1 MANPLLKDSYEIL
14 KPNIRGSMKRKLE
27 SLGFFENSKHNTK
40 EYIHQ
45 YIKLRLEA
53 LGLIDENCDDDDSN
67 GFLTLA
73 KSLIINYRERE
84 RQFKNYLCP
93 ADQRIQ
99 TFIKNYFKGMD
110 VPEIN
115 IPSFTFTL
123 DFYGI
128 ARELSLPE
136 KRDEYVS
143 EYLSSYRVKQG
154 VLHNPKN
161 DRRTTKGVFH
171 IAEGGLPIPDDKKAV
186 PAITAAHLLK
196 RATIMEGDLF
206 DLPFTHDYC
215 KKAKVFVSLL
225 LRPLVSPEVEGIS
238 PERTMEVRF
247 FAPGSLVS
255 NLDFVE
261 SIFGNAGSPYH
272 INNDA
277 GLDFE
282 SWSGHTGCII
292 LAPQLCLVTKKE
304 VGLPH
309 ISNATERQKRDGMC
323 WEKEGELYNEG
334 VPFKLTMRTEE
345 GVIVTVIAD
354 NYFGYSKKEIKTFI
368 SYAANL
374 LGNAEEEHAGGALI
388 FPSYNQGEGQITK
401 AENFST
407 TLEKVASLFPG
418 IIKMQPEGYGVDTN
432 YPDVIYI
439 PELSRFDVKN
449 QTITWARKKQ
459 DYSIKLLPGKSYI
472 LPNGHKYRMEKA
484 AGTLNYRL
492 VETNAEGVLI
502 HKPSTVSGGGKSEI
516 SKSISDSII
525 SGSFFI
531 KDFDSDFKK
540 VEEII
545 NFDYFSRFRVP
556 KKEKKDSRSFLSS
569 KRSMGSSIKLLTP
582 SPEFTDE
589 YNGWL
594 ESIPQYIKGIAFIVK
609 RFYREE
615 WGDNWKSYF
624 SVDILNGQPG
634 NELKYQNRK
643 LAARYLRVG
652 YDDKG
657 AWRTF
662 KLRQD
667 FVHADKMQMEDDITV
682 STVVPAS
689 ALTNL
694 NPIVDN
700 KSVKILENCEFRFF
714 QRPDE
719 AVNRGLDKKAEQDL
733 SSPNTFISNFE
744 PLTTE
749 DAKDM
754 VEDVINFDLFTDPMR
769 NMISE
774 VAQGA
779 PGQYF
784 VSSSNARLVDGKPT
798 KNVRY
803 LQTRDDIIDPR
814 NKYIAEIG
822 MRISRLLPLD
832 KPLYIPVN
840 SVLPGR
846 RNNPAEKGIRPL
858 AVYNPL
864 HFQELPE
871 LFMDFIC
878 SLTGKSPSTT
888 GAGSEGALTKA
899 PFNALLPI
907 IDLNNALVSYILTGY
922 PGFTTPAG
930 NIGGKYRIDHD
941 LSLLIPEL
949 WARLHPAERDPAN
962 MIKEGYLEKIRD
974 FEYNGKKIPASIL
987 GYRITETFVNG
998 FFGRVFEN
1006 PNVIFPDDM
1015 LKPELQ
1021 SMDEFADG
1029 VLNIVEAQKRVA
1041 ESYFRDGS
1049 IESAIPPLKA
1059 LLNIMVYGHFEG
1071 KGLNAPEVRELFT
1084 YGNMIESDWYKARI
1098 MAKQQSDIA
1107 LYGSHIRYIEKIIR
1121 EDQNLSNDMYHDLI
1135 DKLHKLKEKYEYICS
1150 YDYAK
1155 YLTGTL
1161 GKDRIRS

>member
-1 MANPLLKDSYEIL
+1 
-14 KPNIRGSMKRKLE
+14 MKNQKE
-27 SLGFFENSKHNTK
+27 SLGFFENSNQNSQ

-53 LGLIDENCDDDDSN
+53 LGLIDDEYQENDSD
-67 GFLTLA
+67 GFLHLA

-99 TFIKNYFKGMD
+99 NFIRNYFKGVD
-110 VPEIN
+110 VHDIN

-143 EYLSSYRVKQG
+143 EYLNSYRVKQG
-154 VLHNPKN
+154 ILHNPRN

-186 PAITAAHLLK
+186 PVHTAAYLLK
-196 RATIMEGDLF
+196 KATTMEGDIF
-206 DLPFTHDYC
+206 NLPFTQEYD
-215 KKAKVFVSLL
+215 KKGKIFVSLL
-225 LRPLVSPEVEGIS
+225 LRPLVSPAVDGILPKKS
-238 PERTMEVRF
+238 MEIRF

-261 SIFGNAGSPYH
+261 SIFGNGGSPYH
-272 INNDA
+272 ISNDA

-292 LAPQLCLVTKKE
+292 LAPQLCKLTKKE
-304 VGLPH
+304 VGLPN
-309 ISNATERQKRDGMC
+309 ISEATERQKRDGMC
-323 WEKEGELYNEG
+323 WSDEKELYNDG
-334 VPFKLTMRTEE
+334 SAFKLTMRTDE
-345 GVIVTVIAD
+345 GVIITVIAD
-354 NYFGYSKKEIKTFI
+354 NYFGYSKKEVKTFI

-401 AENFST
+401 PEVFNT
-407 TLEKVASLFPG
+407 TLDQVAKIFPE
-418 IIKMQPEGYGVDTN
+418 IIDMKPEGYGVDRN
-432 YPDVIYI
+432 YPDIFYV
-439 PELSRFDVKN
+439 PELSRFDINKQSV
-449 QTITWARKKQ
+449 TWTRKKQ
-459 DYSIKLLPGKSYI
+459 DYSIKLLPGNFYI
-472 LPNGHKYRMEKA
+472 LPNGQKYSMERA
-484 AGTLNYRL
+484 SGTLNYRL
-492 VETNAEGVLI
+492 VETSAEGVFI
-502 HKPSTVSGGGKSEI
+502 HKPCTVSGGGKSEI
-516 SKSISDSII
+516 SKSLADSII

-531 KDFDSDFKK
+531 KDFENDFKQ
-540 VEEII
+540 VDEII
-545 NFDYFSRFRVP
+545 NYNYSNRF
-556 KKEKKDSRSFLSS
+556 KESSPLKPVKNSSRSFLSN
-569 KRSMGSSIKLLTP
+569 KRSMGSSIKMLTP
-582 SPEFTDE
+582 SADFTDE
-589 YNGWL
+589 YNAWL
-594 ESIPQYIKGIAFIVK
+594 NSIPQYIKGIAFIVK

-615 WGDNWKSYF
+615 WGSDWKSQF

-634 NELKYQNRK
+634 NELKYKNKK

-667 FVHADKMQMEDDITV
+667 FVHAEKIQMEDDITV
-682 STVVPAS
+682 STVVPTDELS
-689 ALTNL
+689 DL
-694 NPIVDN
+694 NPIVNN
-700 KSVKILENCEFRFF
+700 KSVKILQNCEYRFF

-719 AVNRGLDKKAEQDL
+719 AIHRGADNKAESDL
-733 SSPNTFISNFE
+733 ASPNTFISNFE
-744 PLTTE
+744 PLTNL
-749 DAKDM
+749 DAKEM
-754 VEDVINFDLFTDPMR
+754 VEDVINFDLFTEPMR
-769 NMISE
+769 NLVTRAANE
-774 VAQGA
+774 PA
-779 PGQYF
+779 PKYF
-784 VSSSNARLVDGKPT
+784 VSSSNPRIVDGKPS

-803 LQTRDDIIDPR
+803 LQTRDDILNPR
-814 NKYIAEIG
+814 GKYVAETG
-822 MRISRLLPLD
+822 MRISRMLPLD
-832 KPLYIPVN
+832 KPLYLPVN

-864 HFQELPE
+864 HYQELPE

-899 PFNALLPI
+899 PFNALWPV
-907 IDLNNALVSYILTGY
+907 IDLNNALVSFILTGY

-930 NIGGKYRIDHD
+930 YIGHKYRIDHD

-949 WARLHPAERDPAN
+949 WARLHNNERDPGQ
-962 MIKEGYLEKIRD
+962 MIAIGDLEKIED
-974 FEYNGKKIPASIL
+974 FEYKGKVIPASIL
-987 GYRITETFVNG
+987 GYRITEKFVNG
-998 FFGRVFEN
+998 YFGRVFEN
-1006 PNVIFPDDM
+1006 PNVIFPEDM

-1021 SMDEFADG
+1021 SVDQFADG
-1029 VLNIVEAQKRVA
+1029 ILNIVEAQQKVA

-1049 IESAIPPLKA
+1049 IAAAIPPLKA
-1059 LLNIMVYGHFEG
+1059 LLYIMAYGNFEG
-1071 KGLNAPEVRELFT
+1071 KTLNYKEIREMFT
-1084 YGNMIESDWYKARI
+1084 YENVIASDWYKARI
-1098 MAKQQSDIA
+1098 MTKQQSDIS
-1107 LYGSHIRYIEKIIR
+1107 LYASHIRYIEKIIR
-1121 EDQNLSNDMYHDLI
+1121 DDQNLSPEMYKTLI
-1135 DKLHKLKEKYEYICS
+1135 EKLNTLKTYYEYVCS

-1155 YLTGTL
+1155 RLIGTI
-1161 GKDRIRS
+1161 GKSKI

>member
-1 MANPLLKDSYEIL
+1 
-14 KPNIRGSMKRKLE
+14 MKKKLE
-27 SLGFFENSKHNTK
+27 SLGFFENSRQNSK

-53 LGLIDENCDDDDSN
+53 LGLVDDKDQEEDSD
-67 GFLTLA
+67 GFLSLA

-99 TFIKNYFKGMD
+99 TFLRNYFKGTD
-110 VPEIN
+110 VPEIKV
-115 IPSFTFTL
+115 PSFTFTL

-136 KRDEYVS
+136 KREEYAS
-143 EYLSSYRVKQG
+143 EFISSYRVKQG
-154 VLHNPKN
+154 VLHNPKH

-186 PAITAAHLLK
+186 PLKTAAVLLD
-196 RATIMEGDLF
+196 RATRIEGDIF
-206 DLPFTHDYC
+206 SLPFTTDFAEP
-215 KKAKVFVSLL
+215 AKVFVSLL
-225 LRPLVSPEVEGIS
+225 LRPVVSPAIEGIS
-238 PERTMEVRF
+238 PEKSMEVRF
-247 FAPGSLVS
+247 FAPGSLVA

-261 SIFGNAGSPYH
+261 SIFGNGGSPYH

-277 GLDFE
+277 GLDFD
-282 SWSGHTGCII
+282 SWSGHTGCVI
-292 LAPQLCLVTKKE
+292 LAPQLCGVTKKE
-304 VGLPH
+304 VGLKH
-309 ISNATERQKRDGMC
+309 VSEATEREKRDGMC
-323 WEKEGELYNEG
+323 WEKENELYNDG

-388 FPSYNQGEGQITK
+388 FPSYNQGEGQMTK
-401 AENFST
+401 KENFKTS
-407 TLEKVASLFPG
+407 LEKVASLFPD
-418 IIKMQPEGYGVDTN
+418 IIEMKPEGYGVDRN
-432 YPDVIYI
+432 YDDIVYV
-439 PELSRFDVKN
+439 PELSRFDVKK
-449 QTITWARKKQ
+449 QSVTWERRKREE
-459 DYSIKLLPGKSYI
+459 SIKLLPNKTYI

-484 AGTLNYRL
+484 SGTLNYRL
-492 VETNAEGVLI
+492 VETNAEGMFI
-502 HKPSTVSGGGKSEI
+502 HKPCTVSGGGKSEI
-516 SKSISDSII
+516 SKSIEDSII

-531 KDFDSDFKK
+531 KDFEKDFKR

-545 NFDYFSRFRVP
+545 NFNYFNRFRVP
-556 KKEKKDSRSFLSS
+556 QKGKKDSRSFLSS

-582 SPEFTDE
+582 STEFTEE
-589 YNGWL
+589 YNKWL
-594 ESIPQYIKGIAFIVK
+594 ESIPQYIKGIAFIIK

-615 WGDNWKSYF
+615 WGDNWKEHF

-652 YDDKG
+652 YDSNG

-667 FVHADKMQMEDDITV
+667 YVHADKLQMEDDISV
-682 STVVPAS
+682 SSVIPS
-689 ALTNL
+689 AALKDL
-694 NPIVDN
+694 APVEGRR
-700 KSVKILENCEFRFF
+700 SVKFVNNCEYRFF

-719 AVNRGLDKKAEQDL
+719 AVNRGLDRKAEQDL
-733 SSPNTFISNFE
+733 STPNTFISNFA
-744 PLTTE
+744 PLTVD
-749 DAKDM
+749 DAREM

-769 NMISE
+769 KMIEE
-774 VAQGA
+774 VAYEGSSK
-779 PGQYF
+779 YF
-784 VSSSNARLVDGKPT
+784 VSSSNPRIVDGKPG

-803 LQTRDDIIDPR
+803 LQTRDDILDPR
-814 NKYIAEIG
+814 NKYIAEMG
-822 MRISRLLPLD
+822 MRLARELPVD
-832 KPLYIPVN
+832 KPLYTPVN

-858 AVYNPL
+858 AVYNPV
-864 HFQELPE
+864 HYQELPE

-899 PFNALLPI
+899 PFNALLPVV
-907 IDLNNALVSYILTGY
+907 DLNNALVSYIITGY

-930 NIGGKYRIDHD
+930 YIGSNYRIDHD

-949 WARLHPAERDPAN
+949 WARLQSAEREPSE
-962 MIKEGYLEKIRD
+962 MIKQGYLEKIDD
-974 FEYNGKKIPASIL
+974 FEHKGRKIPASIL
-987 GYRITETFVNG
+987 GYRITEKFVNG

-1015 LKPELQ
+1015 LRPELQ

-1041 ESYFRDGS
+1041 EAYFRDGS
-1049 IESAIPPLKA
+1049 VECAIPPLKA
-1059 LLNIMVYGHFEG
+1059 LLHIMAYGEYEG
-1071 KGLNAPEVRELFT
+1071 KTLDSPEIRKMFSYDYAVS
-1084 YGNMIESDWYKARI
+1084 SDWYKARI
-1098 MAKQQSDIA
+1098 LAKQQTDIS
-1107 LYGSHIRYIEKIIR
+1107 LYAAHIRYIEKIIR
-1121 EDQNLSNDMYHDLI
+1121 DDQNLSEEMYNHLI
-1135 DKLHKLKEKYEYICS
+1135 ERLHKLKEKYEYLCS

-1155 YLTGTL
+1155 CLDGTI
-1161 GKDRIRS
+1161 GRDRIKS

>member
-1 MANPLLKDSYEIL
+1 
-14 KPNIRGSMKRKLE
+14 MKRKLE
-27 SLGFFENSKHNTK
+27 SLGFFEDSKHNSK
-40 EYIHQ
+40 DYIHQ

-53 LGLIDENCDDDDSN
+53 LGLVDEDCSDDDAN

-110 VPEIN
+110 VPDIK

-136 KRDEYVS
+136 KRNEYAS
-143 EYLSSYRVKQG
+143 EFLSSYRVKQG
-154 VLHNPKN
+154 VLHNPKH

-186 PAITAAHLLK
+186 PAIAAAHLLNK
-196 RATIMEGDLF
+196 ATKMEGDIF
-206 DLPFTHDYC
+206 NLPFTQDYC
-215 KKAKVFVSLL
+215 QQAKVFVSLML
-225 LRPLVSPEVEGIS
+225 KPMVCPEVEGIS
-238 PERTMEVRF
+238 AERTMEVRF

-272 INNDA
+272 INNDS

-292 LAPQLCLVTKKE
+292 LAPQLCKVTKKE

-309 ISNATERQKRDGMC
+309 VSQATERQKRDGMC
-323 WEKEGELYNEG
+323 WENESDLYNDG
-334 VPFKLTMRTEE
+334 VPFKLTIRTDE

-354 NYFGYSKKEIKTFI
+354 NYFGYSKKEIKTQI

-401 AENFST
+401 AENFSAN
-407 TLEKVASLFPG
+407 LESIAKLFPET
-418 IIKMQPEGYGVDTN
+418 IEMKPEGYGLDKN
-432 YPDVIYI
+432 YSDIVYV

-449 QTITWARKKQ
+449 QTITWTRKKQ
-459 DYSIKLLPGKSYI
+459 DFSIKLLPNKWYI

-492 VETNAEGVLI
+492 VETNGEGLFI
-502 HKPSTVSGGGKSEI
+502 HKPCTVSGGGKSEI

-531 KDFDSDFKK
+531 KDYESDFKK

-545 NFDYFSRFRVP
+545 NFNYFSRFSSP
-556 KKEKKDSRSFLSS
+556 KKDKKDSRSFLSS

-582 SPEFTDE
+582 SPEFTAE
-589 YNGWL
+589 YNAWL

-609 RFYREE
+609 RFYRDE

-652 YDDKG
+652 YDGKG

-667 FVHADKMQMEDDITV
+667 FVHADKLQMEDDITV
-682 STVVPAS
+682 STVVPSS
-689 ALTNL
+689 ALSNL

-700 KSVKILENCEFRFF
+700 KSVKIIENCEFRFF

-719 AVNRGLDKKAEQDL
+719 AINRGFDKKAEMDL
-733 SSPNTFISNFE
+733 SSANTFISNFE
-744 PLTTE
+744 PLTNE
-749 DAKDM
+749 DAKNM
-754 VEDVINFDLFTDPMR
+754 VEDVIDFDLFTDPMKDL
-769 NMISE
+769 IKEVSQSE
-774 VAQGA
+774 AKE
-779 PGQYF
+779 YF
-784 VSSSNARLVDGKPT
+784 VSSSNPRIVDGKLT

-803 LQTRDDIIDPR
+803 LQNRDDVVDPR

-822 MRISRLLPLD
+822 MRISRLLPMD

-840 SVLPGR
+840 AVLPGR

-858 AVYNPL
+858 AVYNPV

-930 NIGGKYRIDHD
+930 YIGSKYRIDHD

-949 WARLHPAERDPAN
+949 WARLHPSERIPEK
-962 MIKEGYLEKIRD
+962 MVKEGYLEKIED

-987 GYRITETFVNG
+987 GYRITEAFVNG

-1006 PNVIFPDDM
+1006 PNVIFPEDM
-1015 LKPELQ
+1015 LRPELQ

-1041 ESYFRDGS
+1041 ASYFNDGS
-1049 IESAIPPLKA
+1049 IEAAIPPLKA
-1059 LLNIMVYGHFEG
+1059 LLHIMAHGNYQG
-1071 KGLNAPEVRELFT
+1071 KDLGSPEIREMFT
-1084 YGNMIESDWYKARI
+1084 YKNMMESDWYKARL

-1107 LYGSHIRYIEKIIR
+1107 LYAAHIRYIEKIIR
-1121 EDQNLSNDMYHDLI
+1121 DDQNLSPEMYKDLI
-1135 DKLHKLKEKYEYICS
+1135 DKLKKLKSGYEYICS

-1155 YLTGTL
+1155 YLSGTL

>member
-1 MANPLLKDSYEIL
+1 MHK
-14 KPNIRGSMKRKLE
+14 KLTRNMNKNME
-27 SLGFFENSKHNTK
+27 SLGFFENSKGNSK

-53 LGLIDENCDDDDSN
+53 LGLIDNACGEDESD
-67 GFLTLA
+67 GFLALA

-93 ADQRIQ
+93 ADQRVQ
-99 TFIKNYFKGMD
+99 TFIQNYFKGLD
-110 VPEIN
+110 VPDIQ

-136 KRDEYVS
+136 KREEYAS
-143 EYLSSYRVKQG
+143 QHINSYRVKQG

-186 PAITAAHLLK
+186 PAITAAHLLHK
-196 RATIMEGDLF
+196 ATQIEGDIF
-206 DLPFTHDYC
+206 NLPFTEESC
-215 KKAKVFVSLL
+215 QKASVFVSLL
-225 LRPLVSPEVEGIS
+225 MRPVVSPEVEGIS
-238 PERTMEVRF
+238 AKKSMEIRF

-261 SIFGNAGSPYH
+261 SIFGNGGSPYH
-272 INNDA
+272 IQNDA
-277 GLDFE
+277 GLDYE
-282 SWSGHTGCII
+282 SWSGHTGCVI
-292 LAPQLCLVTKKE
+292 LAPQLCKVTKKE

-309 ISNATERQKRDGMC
+309 ISTATERQKRDNMF
-323 WEKEGELYNEG
+323 WEDESELYNNG

-354 NYFGYSKKEIKTFI
+354 NYFGYSKKEVKTFI
-368 SYAANL
+368 SYATNL

-401 AENFST
+401 PENFT
-407 TLEKVASLFPG
+407 VTLESIAKLFPDV
-418 IIKMQPEGYGVDTN
+418 IDMKPQGYGVDLN
-432 YPDVIYI
+432 YKDIIYV
-439 PELSRFDVKN
+439 PEASRFDIKK
-449 QTITWARKKQ
+449 QSITWGYQKK
-459 DYSIKLLPGKSYI
+459 DFSIKLLPNISYI
-472 LPNGHKYRMEKA
+472 QPNGHKYRMEKA

-492 VETNAEGVLI
+492 VETNAEGMFI
-502 HKPSTVSGGGKSEI
+502 HKPCTVSGGGKSEI

-531 KDFDSDFKK
+531 KDFDLDFKK
-540 VEEII
+540 VDEII
-545 NFDYFSRFRVP
+545 NYDYYSRFTIA
-556 KKEKKDSRSFLSS
+556 KKEKKESRSFLSN

-582 SPEFTDE
+582 SPEFTKE
-589 YNGWL
+589 YNVWL
-594 ESIPQYIKGIAFIVK
+594 ESISQYIKGIAFIVK
-609 RFYREE
+609 RFYNED
-615 WGDNWKSYF
+615 WGSNWKEHF

-652 YDDKG
+652 YDNKG

-667 FVHADKMQMEDDITV
+667 YVHADKLQMEDDITV

-689 ALTNL
+689 SLSNL

-700 KSVKILENCEFRFF
+700 KSVKIIANCEYRFF

-719 AVNRGLDKKAEQDL
+719 AIHRGLDCKAEVDL
-733 SSPNTFISNFE
+733 STPNTFISNFE
-744 PLTTE
+744 PLDTNH
-749 DAKDM
+749 AKEM

-769 NMISE
+769 ELIEE
-774 VAQGA
+774 VAQS
-779 PGQYF
+779 PSNQYF
-784 VSSSNARLVDGKPT
+784 VSSSNPRIVDGKPT

-803 LQTRDDIIDPR
+803 LQTREDIIDPR

-822 MRISRLLPLD
+822 MRIARSLPTN
-832 KPLYIPVN
+832 KPLYVPVN

-858 AVYNPL
+858 AVYNPI
-864 HFQELPE
+864 HYQELPE
-871 LFMDFIC
+871 LFMDFLC

-907 IDLNNALVSYILTGY
+907 IDMNNALVSFIITGY
-922 PGFTTPAG
+922 HGFTTPAG
-930 NIGGKYRIDHD
+930 HIGKRYRIDHD
-941 LSLLIPEL
+941 LSLLVPEL
-949 WARLHPAERDPAN
+949 WARLHNPERDPAI
-962 MIKEGYLEKIRD
+962 MIKEGYLEKVED
-974 FEYNGKKIPASIL
+974 FEHKGKKIPASIL
-987 GYRITETFVNG
+987 GYRITEKFVNG

-1006 PNVIFPDDM
+1006 PNVIFPEDM
-1015 LKPELQ
+1015 LRPELQ
-1021 SMDEFADG
+1021 SVDEFADG
-1029 VLNIVEAQKRVA
+1029 ILNIVESQKKVA
-1041 ESYFRDGS
+1041 EAYFRDGS
-1049 IESAIPPLKA
+1049 IECAIPPLKA
-1059 LLNIMVYGHFEG
+1059 LLNIMVYGHYEG
-1071 KGLNAPEVRELFT
+1071 NGLDSPLVRELFT
-1084 YGNMIESDWYKARI
+1084 YKTTIESDWYKARL

-1121 EDQNLSNDMYHDLI
+1121 EDQNLSPEMYQSFI
-1135 DKLHKLKEKYEYICS
+1135 ERMHKLKERYEYVCS
-1150 YDYAK
+1150 YEYAQN
-1155 YLTGTL
+1155 LAGTI
-1161 GKDRIRS
+1161 GRDRIKH

>member
-1 MANPLLKDSYEIL
+1 
-14 KPNIRGSMKRKLE
+14 MKRRKE
-27 SLGFFENSKHNTK
+27 SLGFFENSQQNSK

-53 LGLIDENCDDDDSN
+53 LGLVEENSVSDDAD
-67 GFLTLA
+67 GFLHLA

-99 TFIKNYFKGMD
+99 NFIRNYFKGVEVAD
-110 VPEIN
+110 IT

-128 ARELSLPE
+128 ARELSIPE
-136 KRDEYVS
+136 KREEYFS
-143 EYLSSYRVKQG
+143 DYLSSYRIKQG
-154 VLHNPKN
+154 ILHNPRN
-161 DRRTTKGVFH
+161 DRRTTEGVFH
-171 IAEGGLPIPDDKKAV
+171 IAEGGMPIPDDKKAV
-186 PAITAAHLLK
+186 PINTAAFLLK
-196 RATIMEGDLF
+196 RATTIEGEIF
-206 DLPFTHDYC
+206 NLPFTEDYQ
-215 KKAKVFVSLL
+215 KKAQIFVSLL
-225 LRPLVSPEVEGIS
+225 LRPLVAPQVEGIYHKKS
-238 PERTMEVRF
+238 MEVRF

-272 INNDA
+272 ISNDA

-282 SWSGHTGCII
+282 NWSGHTGCII
-292 LAPQLCLVTKKE
+292 LAPQLCKVTKKE
-304 VGLPH
+304 AGLPN
-309 ISNATERQKRDGMC
+309 ISMATQRQKRDGMC
-323 WEKEGELYNEG
+323 WESEDELYNNG
-334 VPFKLTMRTEE
+334 VPFKLTMRTDE

-374 LGNAEEEHAGGALI
+374 FGNAEEEHAGGALI

-407 TLEKVASLFPG
+407 TLESIAKLFPQV
-418 IIKMQPEGYGVDTN
+418 IDMKPEGYGIDRN
-432 YPDVIYI
+432 YPDILYV
-439 PELSRFDVKN
+439 PELSRFDVKE
-449 QTITWARKKQ
+449 QSVSWTKKKQ
-459 DYSIKLLPGKSYI
+459 DYKIKLLPGKTYI
-472 LPNGHKYRMEKA
+472 MPNGHKYRMEKA
-484 AGTLNYRL
+484 SGTFNYRL

-502 HKPSTVSGGGKSEI
+502 HKPCTVSGGGKSEI

-531 KDFDSDFKK
+531 KDFESDFKK

-545 NFDYFSRFRVP
+545 GYNYFNRFKEP
-556 KKEKKDSRSFLSS
+556 KKGKTDSRSFLSS

-582 SPEFTDE
+582 SPEFTVE
-589 YNGWL
+589 YNAWL

-615 WGDNWKSYF
+615 WGSDWKRYF

-667 FVHADKMQMEDDITV
+667 YVHADKIQMEDDITV
-682 STVVPAS
+682 STVVPVS
-689 ALTNL
+689 DLSNL
-694 NPIVDN
+694 NPIITDN
-700 KSVKILENCEFRFF
+700 KSVKILENCEYRFF

-719 AVNRGLDKKAEQDL
+719 AIHRGLDKKAESDI

-744 PLTTE
+744 PLTTS

-769 NMISE
+769 SMIQE
-774 VAQGA
+774 VAERGN
-779 PGQYF
+779 PKYF
-784 VSSSNARLVDGKPT
+784 VSSSNPRLVNGKPT

-803 LQTRDDIIDPR
+803 LQTRDDIIDPKS
-814 NKYIAEIG
+814 KYVSEIG
-822 MRISRLLPLD
+822 MRISRSLPLD
-832 KPLYIPVN
+832 KPLYVPVN

-846 RNNPAEKGIRPL
+846 RNNPSEKGIRPL

-864 HFQELPE
+864 HYQELPE

-922 PGFTTPAG
+922 KGFTTPAG
-930 NIGGKYRIDHD
+930 YIGSKYRIDHD

-949 WARLHPAERDPAN
+949 WARLNPAERDPLN
-962 MIKEGYLEKIRD
+962 MIASGELEKIED

-987 GYRITETFVNG
+987 GYRITDKFVNG
-998 FFGRVFEN
+998 YFGRVFEN
-1006 PNVIFPDDM
+1006 PNVIFPEDM
-1015 LKPELQ
+1015 LKPEIQ
-1021 SMDEFADG
+1021 SLDEFADG
-1029 VLNIVEAQKRVA
+1029 VLNIVEAQQRVA
-1041 ESYFRDGS
+1041 QAYFRDGS
-1049 IESAIPPLKA
+1049 INCAVPPLKA
-1059 LLNIMVYGHFEG
+1059 LLHIMANGNYEG
-1071 KGLNAPEVRELFT
+1071 KGLDSKEIREMFT
-1084 YGNMIESDWYKARI
+1084 YESLIESDWYKARI
-1098 MAKQQSDIA
+1098 LAKQQSDISLFA
-1107 LYGSHIRYIEKIIR
+1107 AHIRYIEKIIR
-1121 EDQNLSNDMYHDLI
+1121 EDQNLSQEMYHDLI
-1135 DKLHKLKEKYEYICS
+1135 DKLNQLKVHYEYICS
-1150 YDYAK
+1150 YDYVK
-1155 YLTGTL
+1155 QLNGTL
-1161 GKDRIRS
+1161 GKDHIKSRM